1 MWRGGCGCNPVA
13 PARRD
18 AHGGHAFGTGRMELP
33 ECGCAVRAGG
43 GDGCGV
49 RVPGKR
55 KGGGAPALDGRGGDP
70 LVALR
75 DGQLLVP
82 FPLSRAGSLL
92 GGHGLVDGLCGPAP
106 VGLAMRHGVAA
117 DMGMRPAGG
126 GRV

>member
-1 MWRGGCGCNPVA
+1 
-13 PARRD
+13 
-18 AHGGHAFGTGRMELP
+18 MELP

-43 GDGCGV
+43 GNGCGV
-49 RVPGKR
+49 RVLGKR
-55 KGGGAPALDGRGGDP
+55 TGGGAPALDGRGSDP
-70 LVALR
+70 VVALR

-92 GGHGLVDGLCGPAP
+92 GGHGLVDGLCGPARG
-106 VGLAMRHGVAA
+106 GLAMRYGLAA